1 MRTERQGDVD
11 VNRLTKA
18 AIAVGGA
25 AVLLVGGAQTIAY
38 WTAQG
43 TATGSDVTAGTLTMS
58 DGACGD
64 WTLDGGG
71 SVAAGI
77 VPGDTVTTTCT
88 LAVGGTGDHLA
99 LGEITVSS
107 PTWEAENALT
117 GALDLTLTSATLGGE
132 TLELPLTEPVPVG
145 ETDSLV
151 VNLEA
156 AFDTAAGNDTQ
167 TLTAALEDVTVQVTQ
182 AHVVPAP

>member
-1 MRTERQGDVD
+1 

-38 WTAQG
+38 WTAEG
-43 TATGSDVTAGTLTMS
+43 TATGTDVSAGTLTMT
-58 DGACGD
+58 DGACGE

-71 SVAAGI
+71 AVTDGI
-77 VPGDTVTTTCT
+77 VPGDTVTTTCSLT
-88 LAVGGTGDHLA
+88 VGGTGDHLA

-107 PTWEAENALT
+107 PTWGADNALT
-117 GALDLTLTSATLGGE
+117 EALDLSLTSATLGGD
-132 TLELPLTEPVPVG
+132 TLTLPLTDPVPVG
-145 ETDSLV
+145 ASSPLV
-151 VNLEA
+151 VSLEA

-167 TLTAALEDVTVQVTQ
+167 ALTAALEDVTVQVTQ